1 MPVFLSVHRSSCAA
15 RDLDFV
21 GFTHT
26 DNKLGLLTDI
36 SFAAF
41 TRAVKPP
48 KIIANAKSRT
58 SARLILETK
67 PITLRLKI
75 YSVDIV
81 L

>member
-26 DNKLGLLTDI
+26 DNKLGLVTDFSVAALT
-36 SFAAF
+36 
-41 TRAVKPP
+41 RPVKPP
-48 KIIANAKSRT
+48 KIIANAKTRT
-58 SARLILETK
+58 DARLIFEFKTT
-67 PITLRLKI
+67 PLRLKI
-75 YSVDIV
+75 YSVVRV